1 MVIYANIQYSI
12 YLLNYVFQNNCYV
25 IVTLNDVNEH
35 APTFISQNY
44 RAQFFIDGKNPNLPE
59 TQQVYR
65 MTEGTKLGEI
75 ILIVD
80 AVDED
85 YGRNGKITYSI
96 VEGDFL

>member
-1 MVIYANIQYSI
+1 M
-12 YLLNYVFQNNCYV
+12 
-25 IVTLNDVNEH
+25 NDVNEH

-44 RAQFFIDGKNPNLPE
+44 RAQFFIDGKNPNLPK

-65 MTEGTKLGEI
+65 MTEGSKLGEI

-85 YGRNGKITYSI
+85 FGRNGKVTYLI
-96 VEGDFL
+96 VEG